1 MERIKRKEFRSTEN
15 IPTWSLNYLING
27 DSTGLADEDIKM
39 VDDFVNKW
47 QVLDVSPIKV
57 YGESQ
62 PEFSYYPLFGEA
74 TDVES
79 CIVIYAK
86 EQ

>member
-1 MERIKRKEFRSTEN
+1 MQKFESTEN
-15 IPTWSLNYLING
+15 IPTWSLPYLIN
-27 DSTGLADEDIKM
+27 DNPSGLTDEEIKM

-47 QVLDVSPIKV
+47 QVQVVSPIEV
-57 YGESQ
+57 DGEAQ
-62 PEFSYYPLFGEA
+62 PEFSYYPLFGQAAE
-74 TDVES
+74 VEP